1 VSAARASAAG
11 WRELEL
17 LAALLACVAL
27 GPLTLLLAI
36 GAAAALEQRPRRLLA
51 AAVAPGCAGTVL
63 LAGRM
68 RVELRAVAL
77 SLRGRALERPGP
89 VLEALWPHLWPLW
102 LTTAT
107 LAPLV
112 CLVLSLRQR
121 PGLDPDPD
129 LSARAALERSERR
142 SARRAA
148 EPVGGLS
155 EIEAAAFLGYRLR
168 GDPLLPLRRGR
179 VYLPLARLGHHLLVV
194 GATGSGKTET
204 VLRLVDSVARTSD
217 WRIIFLDG
225 KGDHETA
232 ERFSTLTASSGR
244 SVWRFPEAA
253 YDGWRGDGTEIAGRL
268 LQLVD
273 FAESGGGTYY
283 RDLAV
288 NAVRLA
294 CAGAAG
300 PPRSS
305 SELLRRLRSEALAE
319 LHPPGSLAASE
330 IAALRR
336 DQLDGIRARYAA
348 FFATVGQAL
357 DGRVAFEEID
367 SAYFLLDGLRLKHE
381 AGYLARFLVEEFTQW
396 AAGRKPRPQKVLLV
410 VDEFSAIATAGKGL
424 VDVVERARAFGVGA
438 VLCPQLAEGMGSFEA
453 SARLIGSAQTILLHA
468 MPNPERFV
476 EVAGGRRVA
485 LTSRQLE
492 DDAPT
497 GIGST
502 RPDREPRID
511 PDEVRR
517 LRPGQCFAIGSG
529 LALKLQIARVPQLPE
544 RDEAR

>member
-1 VSAARASAAG
+1 MALATGGAG
-11 WRELEL
+11 
-17 LAALLACVAL
+17 AF
-27 GPLTLLLAI
+27 
-36 GAAAALEQRPRRLLA
+36 
-51 AAVAPGCAGTVL
+51 L

-68 RVELRAVAL
+68 RAELRAVAS
-77 SLRGRALERPGP
+77 SLHGRPLARPGA
-89 VLEALWPHLWPLW
+89 VLEAVWPHLLPLW
-102 LTTAT
+102 LSTAT
-107 LAPLV
+107 LAPFV
-112 CLVLSLRQR
+112 CLVLSLRR
-121 PGLDPDPD
+121 SGLDPDPD
-129 LSARAALERSERR
+129 RSARAALERAERR
-142 SARRAA
+142 VARRAA
-148 EPVGGLS
+148 ASAGPWS
-155 EIEAAAFLGYRLR
+155 EIEAAAFLGYRLS

-179 VYLPLARLGHHLLVV
+179 VYLPLSRLGHHLLVV

-217 WRIIFLDG
+217 WSIVFLDG
-225 KGDHETA
+225 KGDRETA
-232 ERFSTLTASSGR
+232 ERFSALMAAAGR

-253 YDGWRGDGTEIAGRL
+253 YDGWRGDGAEIAGRL

-305 SELLRRLRSEALAE
+305 TELLRRLRGEALAQ
-319 LHPPGSLAASE
+319 LHPPGSLAAAE
-330 IAALRR
+330 IAGLRR

-348 FFATVGQAL
+348 FFATVGGAL
-357 DGRVAFEEID
+357 DGGVALEEIE

-396 AAGRKPRPQKVLLV
+396 AVGRKPRAKRVLLV

-424 VDVVERARAFGVGA
+424 VDVVERTRAFGVGA

-485 LTSRQLE
+485 LTSRQL
-492 DDAPT
+492 DGDAPT
-497 GIGST
+497 GLGST
-502 RPDREPRID
+502 RPGHERRID

-517 LRPGQCFAIGSG
+517 LKPGQCFAIGSG
-529 LALKLQIARVPQLPE
+529 LALKLQISPAARLPG
-544 RDEAR
+544 RDENR